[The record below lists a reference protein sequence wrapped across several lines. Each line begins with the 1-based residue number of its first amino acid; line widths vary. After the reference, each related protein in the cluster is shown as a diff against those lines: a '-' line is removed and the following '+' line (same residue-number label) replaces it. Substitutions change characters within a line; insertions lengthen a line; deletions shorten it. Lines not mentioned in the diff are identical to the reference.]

1 MGNCMIKSIVS
12 GLRVAAAT
20 AAVFSCVFFTQ
31 SVDVLASG
39 TGSVSISSA
48 AISGENVIINISA
61 SDLPDSDDGKY
72 YVFAEKPY
80 QTSIGGA
87 PVAQGAIGAG
97 TSITVPL
104 EKKTANFHL
113 YDKFQ
118 VAVKQGGVFVPVS
131 NARYITNP
139 EALATNSPARKNAGK
154 KGLILD
160 GAKIGNGN
168 NEAVELGVQQAA
180 YNINIS
186 DVVGGDGKVEYI
198 YNGKTYHFDSSYLSQ
213 YDHAI
218 RTSTEQGMGMTI
230 VLLNPYAPGEEFL
243 LSPSA
248 RDKIGSAPYYLMNT
262 SEDTG
267 LEYLEA
273 VASYLAMRY
282 NGSLGFGQVDNWV
295 IANEVNCKNQWNYSS
310 INDEALYVQLYAD
323 SFRVCY
329 NAIKSRNANAYVCIS
344 IDNNWTYKHNPAYFS
359 GKSLVE
365 LFNSSIAA
373 QGNIDWGLAA
383 HPYNQPMTWT
393 SFWAPKEPGMV
404 RHSFDTPCMSMENI
418 EQLTDFLSQPGYRNT
433 KGAVRPVLLT
443 EIGYT
448 STQGEEAQAAAI
460 VYAYQRCMNN
470 QYIKLICFNRQTD
483 FPLEVSQGMS
493 VGLTR
498 QDGSRK
504 LSFEYYQQMNGPN
517 AAEYINRAAAT
528 MGISDWG
535 AAMNAR

>member
-1 MGNCMIKSIVS
+1 MT
-12 GLRVAAAT
+12 VAAAAFFVCT
-20 AAVFSCVFFTQ
+20 FWSHPLNVRAA
-31 SVDVLASG
+31 G
-39 TGSVSISSA
+39 TGAVSISSA
-48 AISGENVIINISA
+48 AISGDNVVINISA
-61 SDLPDSDDGKY
+61 QVLPDSDDGQY
-72 YVFAEKPY
+72 YIFAEKPY
-80 QTSIGGA
+80 QDTVSGG
-87 PVAQGAIGAG
+87 PVASVPLGMG
-97 TSITVPL
+97 TSISVPL
-104 EKKTANFHL
+104 QLRTEGCHL

-118 VAVKQGGVFVPVS
+118 VAVKQGGAFVPVS
-131 NARYITNP
+131 GARYITNP
-139 EALATNSPARKNAGK
+139 EVLATSSPARKNSGK

-186 DVVGGDGKVEYI
+186 DVVGGDGGVEYI
-198 YNGKTYHFDSSYLSQ
+198 YNGKTYHFDSSHLSQ

-230 VLLNPYAPGEEFL
+230 VLLNPHSPGEEFL
-243 LSPSA
+243 LSPSS
-248 RDKIGSAPYYLMNT
+248 RDKIGIAPYYMMNT

-273 VASYLAMRY
+273 VVSYLAMRY
-282 NGSLGFGQVDNWV
+282 NGQLGFGQVDNWV
-295 IANEVNCKNQWNYSS
+295 IANEVNAKNGWNYSS
-310 INDEALYVQLYAD
+310 ITDEASYVRLYAD

-344 IDNNWTYKHNPAYFS
+344 VDHNWTAKQNSTYYGAKGLIEA
-359 GKSLVE
+359 
-365 LFNSSIAA
+365 FNANVVS
-373 QGNIDWGLAA
+373 QGNIDWGVAA
-383 HPYNQPMTWT
+383 HPYNYPMTWT
-393 SFWAPKEPGMV
+393 SFWSPKEPGMIT
-404 RHSFDTPCMSMENI
+404 HSINTPYMSMENI
-418 EQLTDFLSQPGYRNT
+418 EQLTDFLSQGGLRNT

-448 STQGEEAQAAAI
+448 STRGEEAQAAAI

-470 QYIKLICFNRQTD
+470 QYIKLIAFNRQTD

-504 LSFEYYQQMNGPN
+504 LAFEYYQQMNGPN
-517 AAEYINRAAAT
+517 AAEYVNRAAAT
-528 MGISDWG
+528 MGIADWG

>member
-1 MGNCMIKSIVS
+1 MIKSIVK
-12 GLRVAAAT
+12 GMRVAVVS
-20 AAVFSCVFFTQ
+20 AAVFSCVFFTR
-31 SVDVLASG
+31 SFDVAAAG
-39 TGSVSISSA
+39 AGAVSISSA
-48 AISGENVIINISA
+48 TISGENVIVKISA
-61 SDLPDSDDGKY
+61 SDLPDSDDGIY

-80 QTSIGGA
+80 QTTIAGE

-97 TSITVPL
+97 TTISLPL
-104 EKKTANFHL
+104 EKKTANFRL

-118 VAVKQGGVFVPVS
+118 IAVKQGGAFVPVS
-131 NARYITNP
+131 DAKYITNP
-139 EALATNSPARKNAGK
+139 EALATSSPARKNAGK

-186 DVVGGDGKVEYI
+186 DVVGGDGRVEYI
-198 YNGKTYHFDSSYLSQ
+198 YKGKTYHFDSSYLSQ

-267 LEYLEA
+267 LEYLES

-282 NGSLGFGQVDNWV
+282 NGQLGFGQVDNWV
-295 IANEVNCKNQWNYSS
+295 IANEVNCKDQWNYSS
-310 INDEALYVQLYAD
+310 ITDEATYVQLYAD

-329 NAIKSRNANAYVCIS
+329 NAIKSRNANAYVCTS
-344 IDNNWTYKHNPAYFS
+344 IDNNWTHKHSPSYYSAR
-359 GKSLVE
+359 SLIE
-365 LFNSSIAA
+365 SFNAHIVA

-393 SFWAPKEPGMV
+393 SFWEPKEPGMV
-404 RHSFDTPCMSMENI
+404 IHSFDTPYMSMENI

-433 KGAVRPVLLT
+433 KGGVRPVLLT

-448 STQGEEAQAAAI
+448 STQSEEAQAAAV

-498 QDGSRK
+498 QDGTRK
-504 LSFEYYQQMNGPN
+504 QAFEYYQQMNGPN
-517 AAEYINRAAAT
+517 AAEYINRAAAI
-528 MGISDWG
+528 MGIADWG
-535 AAMNAR
+535 AAMNPR